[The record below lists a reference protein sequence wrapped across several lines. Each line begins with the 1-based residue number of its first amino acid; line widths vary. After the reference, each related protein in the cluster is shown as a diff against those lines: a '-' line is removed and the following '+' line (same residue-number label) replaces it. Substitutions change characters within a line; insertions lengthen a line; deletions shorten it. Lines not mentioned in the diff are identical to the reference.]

1 MGIIGSNIIFAMGTT
16 GGSKIKKDLAIVG
29 AALAAVAFKI
39 ESVRK
44 EAEKFALQYRALSTE
59 QRDVAMAMDAAGK
72 GMVDTGN
79 AIKTVTSLTA
89 AGVTATKELATAIAR
104 IAAVEGIKLGET
116 YEEIQKRVEDLT
128 LATSKGAGR
137 AFGLYG
143 IKIKDTTTLI
153 GAQTEATEKLI
164 ERAKGLEVQLT
175 TTTHAL
181 ASLNNAWDTAIG
193 LSYEWITSGEA
204 AGGVIEWATGKINE
218 MNTVMVETDGA
229 MMDVIISGEGFIRGT
244 GAFALA
250 AFTRGESIK
259 SHRDWLL
266 KAVQAQIALNAAERQ
281 ASDRAAALQKWRA
294 ERKAAAQGQ
303 TQAEWEE
310 DILGGAG
317 GPQSVMGLPGTPGT
331 FVEGK
336 EKQKFTTAAPKP
348 PGGGGGGGGK
358 PKAKKLTGF
367 TITDIPIITEIQQ
380 LQIEQVK
387 ELEIVESSLMDS
399 RISDAR
405 VQQQLLNERFASLQ
419 ELASVDPQYMS
430 IDERQELWTFEQEQE
445 EARRGYEQERL
456 EFLREYEVRQ
466 VTQFE
471 TFLGVEQKYLDS
483 SAAAW
488 DAGLHGKM
496 SAMET
501 FFGAIATL
509 QNVKGQAM
517 FKVSQAAAM
526 AQTTVAGLVASIEVW
541 RALAGIPYAG
551 PGLAA
556 AAAIAILATTA
567 ATVAQISKQKYGGG
581 GGGAGKG
588 IGAGA
593 GGGGGGG
600 FGGGAGDGYQGGV
613 GAGVNVEFK
622 VEGSLANFWPIVVD
636 KVTTIVSN
644 QKRTGSHEQ
653 LPE

>member
-39 ESVRK
+39 EAVRK
-44 EAEKFALQYRALSTE
+44 EAEKFALQYRALSTA
-59 QRDVAMAMDAAGK
+59 QRENAMAMDAAGK

-79 AIKTVTSLTA
+79 AIKTFTVFER
-89 AGVTATKELATAIAR
+89 AGVDATKELGIAIAK
-104 IAAVEGIKLGET
+104 IATVEGIKAGET
-116 YEEIQKRVEDLT
+116 YEMINSRVEKLTNSIALGQSRALKEYGLDLENT
-128 LATSKGAGR
+128 EDLLLAQA
-137 AFGLYG
+137 
-143 IKIKDTTTLI
+143 
-153 GAQTEATEKLI
+153 EAMEKVI
-164 ERAKGLEVQLT
+164 DRAKGLEVQLT

-181 ASLNNAWDTAIG
+181 DSLNNAWDTAIG
-193 LSYEWITSGEA
+193 LSYEWATSGEA
-204 AGGVIEWATGKINE
+204 AGGVIEWATEKINE

-229 MMDVIISGEGFIRGT
+229 IMDVLFSGEAFIRGT

-266 KAVQAQIALNAAERQ
+266 KATQAQIALNAAERA
-281 ASDRAAALQKWRA
+281 ASDRAAALQKWRT

-303 TQAEWEE
+303 TQAEFEE

-331 FVEGK
+331 FVEGQ
-336 EKQKFTTAAPKP
+336 EKQKFTTAAPEP
-348 PGGGGGGGGK
+348 TGGGGGGK
-358 PKAKKLTGF
+358 PTAKKLTGF
-367 TITDIPIITEIQQ
+367 TITDIPIITEFQQ
-380 LQIEQVK
+380 LQIKQVK

-419 ELASVDPQYMS
+419 ELAAVDPQYMS
-430 IDERQELWTFEQEQE
+430 LDERQELWTFEQEQE

-483 SAAAW
+483 SASAW

-517 FKVSQAAAM
+517 FRVSQAAAM

-551 PGLAA
+551 PALAA
-556 AAAIAILATTA
+556 AASIAILASTA

-600 FGGGAGDGYQGGV
+600 FGGGAGDGYQGAT